1 MRLKI
6 NLATRTYID
15 AHRLN
20 AAVAAIVVL
29 LLLGLFFSVRA
40 VATTGGEIRLAGTE
54 LALLQGKGTG
64 KGKVEEKE
72 YQALLARIGA
82 ANAIIARKSYD
93 WLQLLDRLEGVVPD
107 GVAMTAI
114 EPEPK
119 GNSLKLTGVARSF
132 AELRRFMETLEDARF
147 LTDVYLNANAETKVG
162 ESQRGMT
169 FSITCRVVPQ

>member
-15 AHRLN
+15 SARLN
-20 AAVAAIVVL
+20 VVVGVIIAFL
-29 LLLGLFFSVRA
+29 VLALIFTVRT
-40 VATTGGEIRLAGTE
+40 VATTAGEIQLTSSE
-54 LALLQGKGTG
+54 LALLQGKGSG

-72 YQALLARIGA
+72 YQSLLAKVSA
-82 ANAIIARKSYD
+82 ANTIIARKTYN
-93 WLQLLDRLEGVVPD
+93 WLQLLDNLEGVVPD

-114 EPEPK
+114 EPEQK
-119 GNSLKLTGVARSF
+119 GNGLRLSGVARSF

-147 LTDVYLNANAETKVG
+147 VTDVYLNANAETKVG

-169 FSITCRVVPQ
+169 FAITCKVVPQ